1 MELAENILNRFNI
14 SKPQR
19 KFLLI
24 LFTTILIARGKIN
37 FRNLSRYSDL
47 CEQTYSRQFAKP
59 FDFVGYNRSLID
71 LSACVRMH
79 AQAGETFGEASERI
93 LAFDPTFVS
102 TCLRAARKQEAGKH
116 TFSRDYFWNGPAC
129 AMHADRCANQ
139 AQKGLEISAL
149 AVVDINQ
156 NQALTLSARQT
167 FSQEEALQMCGVS
180 TLSDLPAA
188 QDAAQAG
195 ENETR
200 MGQYLEHIR
209 AASAYFT
216 ASEQYL
222 TVDGSFANANFID
235 GVSALGLDVIGKLRC
250 DLPVRKTCTQTGA
263 NMRYLYEGPK
273 RPGRGRQKTY
283 DGKVDWQDLSRLDYV
298 GKDEHITLY
307 TKLLNHVKFERILRI
322 VVLVKHTQEGTPR
335 HVILF
340 STDEN
345 LDAWK
350 VYQYY
355 KLRFQIEFLFR
366 DAKQFTGLPVC
377 VHRTGRC
384 DCQAR
389 DQKRLDFHFNASLTT
404 LNLAKAELT
413 LTQENDQSVIC
424 SMASVKALYFNQ
436 HYLDRII
443 RISCLRA
450 ARRQVGL
457 DPTWIK
463 KRPEYQM
470 LREYGKIAA

>member
-14 SKPQR
+14 SKPQK

-47 CEQTYSRQFAKP
+47 CQQTYSRQFAKP

-71 LSACVRMH
+71 
-79 AQAGETFGEASERI
+79 ETFGEASERI
-93 LAFDPTFVS
+93 LAFDPTFVP
-102 TCLRAARKQEAGKH
+102 KAGKH
-116 TFSRDYFWNGPAC
+116 TFSRDYFWNG
-129 AMHADRCANQ
+129 CANQ

-167 FSQEEALQMCGVS
+167 LSQKEALQTCLCGAGRQVCGAS

-195 ENETR
+195 EHETR

-216 ASEQYL
+216 PSERYL
-222 TVDGSFANANFID
+222 AVDGSFANAHFID
-235 GVSALGLDVIGKLRC
+235 GVKTLGLDVIGKLRC
-250 DLPVRKTCTQTGA
+250 DA

-322 VVLVKHTQEGTPR
+322 VVLVKHTQEGTPQ

-340 STDEN
+340 STDED

-366 DAKQFTGLPVC
+366 DAKQFTGL
-377 VHRTGRC
+377 C

-413 LTQENDQSVIC
+413 LNQENPQSVTC

-436 HYLDRII
+436 HYLNRII
-443 RISCLRA
+443 RIF
-450 ARRQVGL
+450 GL

>member
-71 LSACVRMH
+71 
-79 AQAGETFGEASERI
+79 ETFGEASERI
-93 LAFDPTFVS
+93 LAFDPTFVP
-102 TCLRAARKQEAGKH
+102 KAGKH
-116 TFSRDYFWNGPAC
+116 TFSRDYFWNG
-129 AMHADRCANQ
+129 CANQ

-167 FSQEEALQMCGVS
+167 LSQEEALQMYGVS

-216 ASEQYL
+216 ASERYIA
-222 TVDGSFANANFID
+222 VDGSFANANFID
-235 GVSALGLDVIGKLRC
+235 GVKTLGLDVIGKLRC
-250 DLPVRKTCTQTGA
+250 DA

-298 GKDEHITLY
+298 GQDEHITLY
-307 TKLLNHVKFERILRI
+307 TKLLNHVTFERILRV

-340 STDEN
+340 STDED

-355 KLRFQIEFLFR
+355 KLRFQIEILYSQPIKFVGYVVNVWTSSKG
-366 DAKQFTGLPVC
+366 DEKGLSC
-377 VHRTGRC
+377 
-384 DCQAR
+384 
-389 DQKRLDFHFNASLTT
+389 NSLP
-404 LNLAKAELT
+404 AVA
-413 LTQENDQSVIC
+413 
-424 SMASVKALYFNQ
+424 
-436 HYLDRII
+436 
-443 RISCLRA
+443 
-450 ARRQVGL
+450 
-457 DPTWIK
+457 
-463 KRPEYQM
+463 
-470 LREYGKIAA
+470 

>member
-47 CEQTYSRQFAKP
+47 CDQTYSRQFAKP

-71 LSACVRMH
+71 
-79 AQAGETFGEASERI
+79 ETFGEASERI
-93 LAFDPTFVS
+93 LAFDPTFIP
-102 TCLRAARKQEAGKH
+102 KAGKH
-116 TFSRDYFWNGPAC
+116 TFSRDYFWNG
-129 AMHADRCANQ
+129 CANQ

-167 FSQEEALQMCGVS
+167 LSQAEALQMYGVS
-180 TLSDLPAA
+180 TLSD
-188 QDAAQAG
+188 

-216 ASEQYL
+216 VSERYIA
-222 TVDGSFANANFID
+222 VDGSFANANFID
-235 GVSALGLDVIGKLRC
+235 GVKTLGLDVIGKLRC
-250 DLPVRKTCTQTGA
+250 DA

-307 TKLLNHVKFERILRI
+307 TKLLNHVTFERILRI

-340 STDEN
+340 STDEE

-366 DAKQFTGLPVC
+366 DAKQFTGL
-377 VHRTGRC
+377 C

-389 DQKRLDFHFNASLTT
+389 DQKRLNFHFNASLTT

-413 LTQENDQSVIC
+413 LNQENPQSVIC

-436 HYLDRII
+436 HYLNRII
-443 RISCLRA
+443 RIF
-450 ARRQVGL
+450 GL

-463 KRPEYQM
+463 KRPEYQK

>member
-1 MELAENILNRFNI
+1 M
-14 SKPQR
+14 
-19 KFLLI
+19 
-24 LFTTILIARGKIN
+24 
-37 FRNLSRYSDL
+37 
-47 CEQTYSRQFAKP
+47 
-59 FDFVGYNRSLID
+59 
-71 LSACVRMH
+71 
-79 AQAGETFGEASERI
+79 
-93 LAFDPTFVS
+93 
-102 TCLRAARKQEAGKH
+102 
-116 TFSRDYFWNGPAC
+116 
-129 AMHADRCANQ
+129 
-139 AQKGLEISAL
+139 

-180 TLSDLPAA
+180 TLSD
-188 QDAAQAG
+188 

-250 DLPVRKTCTQTGA
+250 DA

-298 GKDEHITLY
+298 GKDEYITLY

-366 DAKQFTGLPVC
+366 DAKQFTGL
-377 VHRTGRC
+377 C

-443 RISCLRA
+443 RIF
-450 ARRQVGL
+450 GL